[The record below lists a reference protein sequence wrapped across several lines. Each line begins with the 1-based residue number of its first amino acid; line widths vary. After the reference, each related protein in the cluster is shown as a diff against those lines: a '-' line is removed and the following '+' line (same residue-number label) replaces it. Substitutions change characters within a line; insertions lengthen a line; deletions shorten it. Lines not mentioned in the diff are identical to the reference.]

1 MPLTPQQHALLD
13 AAAGHGGQQVEQLHW
28 RWHGP
33 VDTGRFTAAWQSV
46 ADRETVLRAAFDLG
60 DVPRLLLHEHARV
73 EVVRHPAGTTDFEEL
88 KHQDRLRGF
97 DPRTPGLLRL
107 NLLDEGAPPGGP
119 PSVRVLL
126 TFHPVLLDGWS
137 VSVLLQEFYRAYL
150 AGGRLPGGERRP
162 DIRDYARWLAR
173 QDTGPARDFWAG
185 TVPAAPA
192 QVLPAVPG
200 PPTGLTGPG
209 RAEARLAA
217 RPAGRLR
224 AWAAGRAVTEAGAL
238 QAAWAL
244 LLYRAA
250 RTAGPALVGFGV
262 SVSGRGIALDSVERL
277 PGLLANALPVTVRVD
292 PAGAV
297 AGLLADLRDRA
308 LDLAAYE
315 WVSLGQIHRWSG
327 RGPDDSLAQSLIVF
341 ENRRPRP
348 DGLHAALAAQ
358 GIRVGRP
365 RPAGTGAGAVFPV
378 SLLAQRERDDSL
390 VLAAVH
396 DRARLADDD
405 AARLVGQCVRLLREL
420 PALEGGSATV
430 ADALAALADEPPVR
444 MAPAPP
450 RPRTARTARAARAGR
465 ARRAFST
472 RAAPPPAARRPREET
487 CDHDQPAPPGTPA
500 RPHPLRAPRTRRL
513 PRAGHPPVRP
523 AGRLMDAGHDLTDAG
538 RELVDAGRELRIG
551 LVGAGPAACPCWSGS
566 APTNAPAPPRA
577 PVTIHLVDPC
587 RPGAGRVWRTDQSR
601 LLLMN
606 TVACQVTVFTDETVT
621 MDGPVEPGPDL
632 YRWARTV
639 VLPAPPAAS
648 SPRSRRSGGT
658 PARHLPHPRL
668 LRRLPRGLLPAHHP
682 PRPRPLP
689 HRRTPRPR
697 RRPARPVR
705 RPRHPADPHPGRRHP
720 ADRPGR
726 RGPRPGPPPAAPHG
740 RGTRPHPGSGPPRT
754 DLHPPGQPRR
764 PRPPRRPRGRER
776 AAART
781 GAELLD
787 TTALLTLGR
796 GGRFTR
802 RSGRLV
808 YLPSG
813 REPRILAGSRRG
825 VPTTRAAR
833 TRRAPAD
840 GTGPGC

>member
-1 MPLTPQQHALLD
+1 MSNRGDLGEVRAALVSLPGVHDAAVHLVRPARGTARIVAHVVTRTPLFELHAALTARLPSRLVPSLLHRVPHIPLSADGSADRHALAALTSRRPDTTAPGPPRPARLSGRAPEEATVPGPPATVPLTPQQHALLD

-185 TVPAAPA
+185 TVPAVPA

-450 RPRTARTARAARAGR
+450 A
-465 ARRAFST
+465 
-472 RAAPPPAARRPREET
+472 
-487 CDHDQPAPPGTPA
+487 
-500 RPHPLRAPRTRRL
+500 
-513 PRAGHPPVRP
+513 PPVRP
-523 AGRLMDAGHDLTDAG
+523 VRGGP
-538 RELVDAGRELRIG
+538 
-551 LVGAGPAACPCWSGS
+551 AGPAGPS
-566 APTNAPAPPRA
+566 APAPP
-577 PVTIHLVDPC
+577 PP
-587 RPGAGRVWRTDQSR
+587 PGG
-601 LLLMN
+601 
-606 TVACQVTVFTDETVT
+606 
-621 MDGPVEPGPDL
+621 
-632 YRWARTV
+632 
-639 VLPAPPAAS
+639 APP
-648 SPRSRRSGGT
+648 P
-658 PARHLPHPRL
+658 
-668 LRRLPRGLLPAHHP
+668 
-682 PRPRPLP
+682 
-689 HRRTPRPR
+689 
-697 RRPARPVR
+697 
-705 RPRHPADPHPGRRHP
+705 
-720 ADRPGR
+720 
-726 RGPRPGPPPAAPHG
+726 
-740 RGTRPHPGSGPPRT
+740 
-754 DLHPPGQPRR
+754 
-764 PRPPRRPRGRER
+764 
-776 AAART
+776 
-781 GAELLD
+781 
-787 TTALLTLGR
+787 
-796 GGRFTR
+796 
-802 RSGRLV
+802 
-808 YLPSG
+808 
-813 REPRILAGSRRG
+813 
-825 VPTTRAAR
+825 
-833 TRRAPAD
+833 
-840 GTGPGC
+840 